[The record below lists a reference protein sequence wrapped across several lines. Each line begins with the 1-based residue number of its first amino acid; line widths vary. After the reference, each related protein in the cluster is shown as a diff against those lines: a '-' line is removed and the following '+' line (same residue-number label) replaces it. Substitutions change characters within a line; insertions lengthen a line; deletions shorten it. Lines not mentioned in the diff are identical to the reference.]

1 VEVKA
6 VSTVSVHGEKGG
18 LILWPN
24 PVSDRLRLQVAGN
37 VGYLQVFNATGQMMS
52 QNQLPES
59 QEEVSIDVQ
68 GYPPGLYYV
77 NLQTKDR
84 VLSGKFIKN

>member
-1 VEVKA
+1 
-6 VSTVSVHGEKGG
+6 
-18 LILWPN
+18 
-24 PVSDRLRLQVAGN
+24 
-37 VGYLQVFNATGQMMS
+37 MMS